1 MKIAGI
7 ISIGNELISGDS
19 LDTNSSWL
27 SRQLLPI
34 GIPTISVF
42 TIGDDVKI
50 ISDTIKQALSKAD
63 IVLITGGL
71 GPTDDDLTRHAI
83 ADVLGVDLKLN
94 DELLSQISEFFK
106 GRNINMARTNNI
118 QAYLPES
125 ATALT
130 NHVGTAPGIMAE
142 YENKIIIAMPGPPA
156 EMMPMFNKLVVPKIE
171 KYGHGQV
178 VLTQKM
184 KCFGTGESVIA
195 EKLGD
200 LMARGRNPL
209 VNCTVSGGIITLHIV
224 AVAKTKAQAEDMI
237 AADRDRI
244 CEILGDIVYSKEEKT
259 LAEVVAQEL
268 IERGKT
274 ISIAESCTGGLLAK
288 TLTDVPGATGY
299 FTYGW
304 VTYCNEAKVSQLGV
318 NRDTIEKYGAVSQQV
333 ALEMAIGARQR
344 SGSDISISI
353 TGIAG
358 PGGGTEQKPVGLV
371 YIIVYNGGAQKVHRF
386 VFSHSRE
393 YARLRTVLTALNLLR
408 LEFKD

>member
-1 MKIAGI
+1 MKSAGI
-7 ISIGNELISGDS
+7 ISIGNELLSGVS
-19 LDTNSSWL
+19 LDTNSSWI
-27 SRQLLPI
+27 SRQLLSV
-34 GIPTISVF
+34 GIPTISIF
-42 TIGDDVKI
+42 TVGDDVKI
-50 ISDTIKQALSKAD
+50 ISDTIKQALNKAD

-83 ADVLGVDLKLN
+83 ADVLGVELKLN

-106 GRNINMARTNNI
+106 RRNIRMAKTNNI

-125 ATALT
+125 ATALA
-130 NHVGTAPGIMAE
+130 NPVGTASGIMAD
-142 YENKIIIAMPGPPA
+142 YKNKMIVAMPGPPT
-156 EMMPMFNKLVVPKIE
+156 EMMPMFKELVLPKIE

-178 VLTQKM
+178 VLTQRM

-200 LMARGRNPL
+200 VMARGKNPL

-224 AVAKTKAQAEDMI
+224 AAAKTKEQAEDMI
-237 AADRDRI
+237 AGEKNRI
-244 CEILGDIVYSKEEKT
+244 CGILGDIVYSKEEKT

-268 IERGKT
+268 LKRGKT
-274 ISIAESCTGGLLAK
+274 ISLAESCTGGLLAK
-288 TLTDVPGATGY
+288 MLTDVPGATGY

-304 VTYCNEAKVSQLGV
+304 VTYSNEAKISQLGV
-318 NRDTIEKYGAVSQQV
+318 NGDTIDKYGAVSEQV

-371 YIIVYNGGAQKVHRF
+371 YIVIYNGGAKKIHKF
-386 VFSHSRE
+386 VFPHSRE
-393 YARLRTVLTALNLLR
+393 YVRQRTVLTALNLLR